1 MSSEVFSTTHILIVA
16 AISGVLGGAVTWWW
30 TGRRSDGLAV
40 MILSFAAT
48 ALWRKSANLPQLNT
62 DGLQMFSAN
71 DWAAP
76 MLTFAFLRGYAL
88 TRPATLATTAFG
100 QATVYASLIAVAVN
114 VIGI

>member
-1 MSSEVFSTTHILIVA
+1 MTGEVFSAAHILIVA
-16 AISGVLGGAVTWWW
+16 AISGVLGGAVTWWR

-40 MILSFAAT
+40 AILSFAAT
-48 ALWRKSANLPQLNT
+48 ALWRTSANLPQLNT
-62 DGLQMFSAN
+62 DGLPMFSAN

-76 MLTFAFLRGYAL
+76 LLTFVFLRAYAL
-88 TRPATLATTAFG
+88 ARPAAHETPAFG